1 MKGPQEPCVI
11 DANILLRF
19 FTNDIPEQAS
29 HCTELLKR
37 LEAGTEQVFLPDL
50 ILADVVWT
58 LERFYKQPKT
68 KIRDILTP
76 ILALKGLQF
85 SSKALARRALQFYV
99 DKNIDW
105 TDAFVASQ
113 MLSKKYRHIYSYDK
127 DFDKVQDIHRLEP

>member
-11 DANILLRF
+11 DANIILRF
-19 FTNDIPEQAS
+19 LTNDIPEQAS
-29 HCTELLKR
+29 RCTELLKR

-58 LERFYKQPKT
+58 LEKFYKQPKT

-76 ILALKGLQF
+76 ILALKGLRF
-85 SSKALARRALQFYV
+85 SSKAVTRQALQLYV

-105 TDAFVASQ
+105 TDAFAASQ
-113 MLSKKYRHIYSYDK
+113 MLSKKYSQIYSYDK